1 MCIRVKNIG
10 VIKEFAPFTAPYIKD
25 DDGLTDMQRN
35 LLAMIDRYRK
45 NESLIPEK
53 DKRGKY
59 KKALSNLRYDI
70 LNQFDRV
77 WNEAFISPRNATHH
91 SIVKKEG
98 NGVTSLDKI
107 VSSAYT
113 VLTMELITIPSD
125 EFYIHFMTEIKILND
140 YCADNTGYQEGLKEF
155 QSFIAAAQK
164 ENSKKNKIR
173 AVLDAVHDLENRSE
187 EGTYNPTDEQWSWVF
202 DICGMVTDHI
212 DAEPIP
218 E

>member
-1 MCIRVKNIG
+1 MSIRVKNIG
-10 VIKEFAPFTAPYIKD
+10 IVKEYAPFTAPYIKD
-25 DDGLTDMQRN
+25 DGLTDMQRE
-35 LLAMIDRYRK
+35 LLTMIDRYRK
-45 NESLIPEK
+45 NDSLIPEK

-59 KKALSNLRYDI
+59 KKALSSLRYDI

-77 WNEAFISPRNATHH
+77 WNEAFISPRNAMRH

-107 VSSAYT
+107 ATSAYT
-113 VLTMELITIPSD
+113 VLTMELMTIPSD
-125 EFYIHFMTEIKILND
+125 EFYIHFMTEIKILTD
-140 YCADNTGYQEGLKEF
+140 YCADNTDYQEGLKEF
-155 QSFIAAAQK
+155 QSFIAVAQK
-164 ENSKKNKIR
+164 KNSKKEKIR
-173 AVLDAVHDLENRSE
+173 AVLDAVKDLENRSN
-187 EGTYNPTDEQWSWVF
+187 EGTYNPTDEQWSWIF